1 VVDGSSKSVE
11 QFRKTIHFISLGAK
25 ITYRNNFSKKN
36 LLGEREVSVCDLSD
50 PIFVFIK
57 DIFKKRQWGELTEEA
72 PTPYIEVVKE
82 FYVNYESFNLDD
94 CSITST
100 IKGKTLELYKLL
112 EITDPGFSY
121 KGIRASSKTQMR
133 DLFVDPIRPKWCAK
147 SRRMLMNTMFLLTNI
162 WHIGRHTMLT
172 IEKAQFMYAI
182 ATDIPIDLASHFID
196 VIQTTTT
203 EKKVSLSFG
212 GLISRITII

>member
-1 VVDGSSKSVE
+1 
-11 QFRKTIHFISLGAK
+11 
-25 ITYRNNFSKKN
+25 
-36 LLGEREVSVCDLSD
+36 
-50 PIFVFIK
+50 
-57 DIFKKRQWGELTEEA
+57 
-72 PTPYIEVVKE
+72 
-82 FYVNYESFNLDD
+82 
-94 CSITST
+94 
-100 IKGKTLELYKLL
+100 
-112 EITDPGFSY
+112 
-121 KGIRASSKTQMR
+121 MR
-133 DLFVDPIRPKWCAK
+133 DLFVGPIRPKWCAK